1 MKIAFYDAKPYD
13 KVWFDALAPGYGF
26 SIRYIEGRLTTEN
39 YVLADGCEAVCVFV
53 NDRVSEQVIDL
64 LYSIGVQAVLL
75 RCTGYNN
82 VDFRAAYKKLHIMR
96 VPAYSPYAVAE
107 YSCALLLSVNRK
119 THRAYSRTRDY
130 NFSINGLMGTDL
142 HGKIAGVVGTGKI
155 GRIMAGILTGFGM
168 EVIAYDPYPPADGSI
183 RMVGLEE
190 LWRRSDVIS
199 LHCPLTPET
208 THIINKDSLAMMKN
222 GVILINSSRGAL
234 VDTSSLIE
242 AVMSR
247 KVGGVGLDVY
257 EEEDE
262 YFFEDRSND
271 ILEDEELVRLMS
283 FPNVLVTSHQ
293 AFFTAEA
300 REAIARTTLQN
311 LDLLRKNEFL
321 ENEICYRC
329 GKEGICGRE
338 TKRENCF

>member
-1 MKIAFYDAKPYD
+1 MKIAFYDTKPYD
-13 KVWFDALAPGYGF
+13 RVWFDRLAPGFGV
-26 SIRYIEGRLTTEN
+26 SIRYIESRLTTDNCFMAE
-39 YVLADGCEAVCVFV
+39 GCDAVCVFV
-53 NDRVSEQVIDL
+53 NDSVNKEVIEKL
-64 LYSIGVQAVLL
+64 HAIGIRSILL

-82 VDFRAAYKKLHIMR
+82 VDYQAAFEKIHIMR

-107 YSCALLLSVNRK
+107 YSCALLLAVNRK

-142 HGKIAGVVGTGKI
+142 HGKIAGVIGTGKI
-155 GRIMAGILTGFGM
+155 GRVMVGILKGFGM
-168 EVIAYDPYPPADGSI
+168 RVIAYDPFPPKDTDI
-183 RMVGLEE
+183 EMVE
-190 LWRRSDVIS
+190 LDQIWQKSDVIT

-208 THIINKDSLAMMKN
+208 THMIDRKTLSRMKDN
-222 GVILINSSRGAL
+222 VILINSSRGGL
-234 VDTSSLIE
+234 IETSALIE
-242 AVMSR
+242 AVKNR
-247 KVGGVGLDVY
+247 RIGGVGLDVY
-257 EEEDE
+257 EEEDD

-300 REAIARTTLQN
+300 MEAIARTTLEN
-311 LDLLRKNEFL
+311 LDRLRRNEYL

-329 GKEGICGRE
+329 GKEGVCDRE
-338 TKRENCF
+338 VTRKNCF